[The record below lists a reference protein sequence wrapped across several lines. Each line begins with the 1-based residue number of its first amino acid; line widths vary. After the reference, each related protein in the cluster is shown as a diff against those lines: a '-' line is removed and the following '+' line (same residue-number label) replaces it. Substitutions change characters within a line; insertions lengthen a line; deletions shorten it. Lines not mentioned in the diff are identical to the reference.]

1 MWCQHRVPKSSRV
14 FGSRG
19 CYPALG
25 QIPGESFCL
34 GMLSPCLAPV
44 CRGTYFRV
52 KKRETNKGA
61 LKIIEVGKG
70 GGPSSFPRAKN
81 QPQRVYKRAAPGPWQ
96 QGARRGRSRE
106 PGEGSL
112 RGCRGRAVPAGGA
125 VPGPPFPGAQRH
137 PAERPGRRHGGLP
150 AAGRGSRRPRSPP
163 AARRHCG
170 SQSHPHRG
178 GSLRGASLRNLS
190 LYIHIYIYGWIW
202 VWIWVLLFFFFGV
215 PLPLCCRDGSA
226 VPQCPNE
233 FAKASNNGV
242 YTLCQWKF

>member
-1 MWCQHRVPKSSRV
+1 MVSTSCSKGIAGLWKQRLLPC
-14 FGSRG
+14 
-19 CYPALG
+19 
-25 QIPGESFCL
+25 PGTNPRREFLLRDAQSL
-34 GMLSPCLAPV
+34 PGPCLPGDLFPCKEARDKQGGLENH
-44 CRGTYFRV
+44 RGR
-52 KKRETNKGA
+52 G
-61 LKIIEVGKG
+61 G

-190 LYIHIYIYGWIW
+190 LYIHIYIYMNGFGYGFESFY
-202 VWIWVLLFFFFGV
+202 FFFWCS
-215 PLPLCCRDGSA
+215 PPSLL
-226 VPQCPNE
+226 
-233 FAKASNNGV
+233 
-242 YTLCQWKF
+242 